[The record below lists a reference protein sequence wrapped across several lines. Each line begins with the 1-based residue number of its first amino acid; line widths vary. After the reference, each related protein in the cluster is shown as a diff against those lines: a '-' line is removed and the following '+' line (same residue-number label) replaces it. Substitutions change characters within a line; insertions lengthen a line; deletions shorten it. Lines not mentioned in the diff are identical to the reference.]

1 MTIGM
6 RSAAREPALAAP
18 ALCTL
23 TNLFDRLH
31 AEGIQYCHWKSNEH
45 LRASMTGTTD
55 IDVLVER
62 RSAQALERIL
72 SGTTFKRFTTVA
84 WCNYAAIESYLGFD
98 EDSGK
103 LLHLHVHYQL
113 TIGERYLKGYRL
125 PWEELLL
132 STRQWDETHGLYVAD
147 PHLELVLLMV
157 RIALKLRVRDVV
169 LDSLGRKYIRRGPL
183 REFRWLAARIAG
195 DRLREMA
202 AALLGA
208 RAAELLL
215 AMVDAG
221 TPTVPL
227 IVAFRRAVEPPLI
240 TYRTYG
246 RVAAQWQRW
255 AREWGWRLAKF
266 ARRRGFLVPTRR
278 VLPQGGLL
286 VAVVGADGSGKSTVT
301 QAITRWLSAES
312 DAVRVYFGNGKGSIS
327 VPRRLLEFGAAL
339 VRRVARAPGRPTA
352 DGPVVRERSHRGAGK
367 SWLRDVGDLLWIVT
381 LTRERHQRFRRA
393 RRARNQ
399 GMVVICDRFPQ
410 AQLPG
415 LNDGPWLGHWL
426 QDRSPIRRMVARR
439 ELAAIRLAEHHAP
452 DLVVKLHV
460 PLHTAQARRA
470 NTPTEQLAQKS
481 REIRALQ
488 YPNAGRT
495 VDIDASQPLE
505 RVLLEVKRALW
516 ACL

>member
-1 MTIGM
+1 MTLGM
-6 RSAAREPALAAP
+6 RSAEREPALAAP
-18 ALCTL
+18 VLSTL
-23 TNLFDRLH
+23 TDLFDRLH
-31 AEGIQYCHWKSNEH
+31 AEGIRYCHWKSNEH
-45 LRASMTGTTD
+45 LRASMTGMTD

-62 RSAQALERIL
+62 GASQALERIL
-72 SGTTFKRFTTVA
+72 AGTSFKRFTTVA
-84 WCNYAAIESYLGFD
+84 WCSYQAIESYLGFD
-98 EDSGK
+98 EDTGK

-125 PWEELLL
+125 PWEDVLL
-132 STRQWDETHGLYVAD
+132 STRQWDETNRLYVAD
-147 PHLELVLLMV
+147 PHLELVVFMV
-157 RIALKLRVRDVV
+157 RVALKLRLRDVV
-169 LDSLGRKYIRRGPL
+169 LDWLGRPYVRRGPL
-183 REFRWLAARIAG
+183 REFRWLAARIARE
-195 DRLREMA
+195 RLREIAGPLVGA
-202 AALLGA
+202 AA
-208 RAAELLL
+208 AERLL
-215 AMVDAG
+215 AMIDAG
-221 TPTVPL
+221 TPTVPRIL
-227 IVAFRRAVEPPLI
+227 AFRRAIQPPLI

-246 RVAAQWQRW
+246 AVAAQRQRW

-266 ARRRGFLVPTRR
+266 LRRHGFLVPTRR

-301 QAITRWLSAES
+301 QAITRWLSAET

-327 VPRRLLEFGAAL
+327 FPRRLLELVAAL
-339 VRRVARAPGRPTA
+339 VRRVTQARGRSNA
-352 DGPVVRERSHRGAGK
+352 GRSVVPVRSHRGAGK
-367 SWLRDVGDLLWIVT
+367 SWLRNWGDLLWIVT

-393 RRARNQ
+393 RRARNL

-426 QDRSPIRRMVARR
+426 RDSSFIRRTVARR

-488 YPNAGRT
+488 YPGARRT

-516 ACL
+516 AAL